1 MIKFGCYKQSSII
14 SGFEYVPA
22 ENLDWDEYYEIYYSL
37 CITVYKGEIYL
48 ITPYTEDEVLSMF
61 MEPLSFYTEDFYLEI
76 KHEERYN
83 VMLSTDKNK
92 TEEFIQDRFK
102 RGLVINPEEIDID
115 SDNKLDLKPPYSEKY
130 INVLLV

>member
-14 SGFEYVPA
+14 LGFEYVPA
-22 ENLDWDEYYEIYYSL
+22 ENLDWNEYYEIYYSL

-76 KHEERYN
+76 NHEERYN

>member
-14 SGFEYVPA
+14 LGFEYVPA
-22 ENLDWDEYYEIYYSL
+22 ENLDWNEYYEIYYSL

-76 KHEERYN
+76 NHEERYN

-102 RGLVINPEEIDID
+102 RGLIINPEEIDID

>member
-1 MIKFGCYKQSSII
+1 MIRFGCYRGSSII

-22 ENLDWDEYYEIYYSL
+22 ENLDLDEYYEIYYSL

-76 KHEERYN
+76 NHEERYN